1 MDKAKKYILV
11 TGSIHFPITVGHR
24 ALIQTNQGTV
34 QTSPIVTITQV
45 DEFCAIFE
53 TRNSNYCVSSM
64 GVPDLMA
71 ATAACA

>member
-11 TGSIHFPITVGHR
+11 TGSIRFPIAVGR
-24 ALIQTNQGTV
+24 SVFILTNQGTV

-53 TRNSNYCVSSM
+53 TRNLNYCVSSM